1 MAQQQTEALESG
13 DIYIFYRPKVGSE
26 QVKVLMMSDD
36 FSWLQLLKEERTVFA
51 AVSIFSPNRVLP
63 RSLSTN
69 AIPLEGL
76 RDNNSYNAKFELVL
90 PKK

>member
-1 MAQQQTEALESG
+1 
-13 DIYIFYRPKVGSE
+13 VGSE

-36 FSWLQLLKEERTVFA
+36 FSCLQALKEERTVFA
-51 AVSIFSPNRVLP
+51 AVSIFSPKRVLP

-76 RDNNSYNAKFELVL
+76 HDNNSYNAKFELVL
-90 PKK
+90 LKNRKSKYGE